1 MFKVSGVTFK
11 QGNFKD
17 GGREIAYANYYLH
30 CVASP
35 DKNTLAGFP
44 CEILKVQEAV
54 FLDESRRLNVGVSDL
69 IGADI
74 RPYYDKYAK
83 VCGFDIL
90 EPAKK

>member
-35 DKNTLAGFP
+35 DKNTLAGSP
-44 CEILKVQEAV
+44 CEIIKVQEAV
-54 FLDESRRLNVGVSDL
+54 FLDETRRLNVGVSDL

-90 EPAKK
+90 ESVKK